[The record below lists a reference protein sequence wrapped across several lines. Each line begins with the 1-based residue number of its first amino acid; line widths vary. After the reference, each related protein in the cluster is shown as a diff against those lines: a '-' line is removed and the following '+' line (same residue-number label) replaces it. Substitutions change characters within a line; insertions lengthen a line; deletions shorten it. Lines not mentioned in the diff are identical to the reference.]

1 MIFTQINQNK
11 FKLQGEEEELMES
24 NAAYI
29 DRNTEKV
36 ITKKDLN
43 RMTWRSL
50 FLQASFNYERM
61 QACGFLYGLIPGLK
75 KIHKDKDDLSKSM
88 TMHMEFFNTHPFL
101 VTFIMGIVIAMEEN
115 KEDPDTIR
123 AIKVATMGPL
133 GGIGDA
139 LFWMTLLPISA
150 GIGASMAMQGN
161 IAGPF
166 VFLIIFNTVHFA
178 LRFGLMNY
186 GYNTGVK
193 AIDSLKANT
202 ENISRAASILG
213 LIVVGGLIA
222 SFVNLTTPIVIHT
235 KGADVVLQELLDAQ
249 IMPKL
254 LPLAY
259 SLLMYKLLKKDLSPV
274 KLIVITVVVGIVG
287 HVIGIL

>member
-1 MIFTQINQNK
+1 
-11 FKLQGEEEELMES
+11 MES
-24 NAAYI
+24 NTAY
-29 DRNTEKV
+29 DNQNTEKL

-43 RMTWRSL
+43 KMTWRSL

-61 QACGFLYGLIPGLK
+61 QACGWLYGLIPGLK
-75 KIHKDKDDLSKSM
+75 KVHKSKEDLSKSM
-88 TMHMEFFNTHPFL
+88 SMHMEFFNTHPFL
-101 VTFIMGIVIAMEEN
+101 VTFIMGIVMAMEEN
-115 KEDPDTIR
+115 KENPDTIR

-166 VFLIIFNTVHFA
+166 VFLIIFNIVHFA

-186 GYNTGVK
+186 GYNTGIK
-193 AIDSLKANT
+193 AMDSLKTNT
-202 ENISRAASILG
+202 EYISRAASILG
-213 LIVVGGLIA
+213 LTVVGGLIA
-222 SFVNLTTPIVIHT
+222 SFINLTTPIIIHT
-235 KGADVVLQELLDAQ
+235 EGSEVVLQELLDAQ

-254 LPLAY
+254 LPLIYA
-259 SLLMYKLLKKDLSPV
+259 LIMYRLLKKDLSPV
-274 KLIVITVVVGIVG
+274 MLILITVVIGVVG
-287 HVIGIL
+287 HLIGIL

>member
-1 MIFTQINQNK
+1 MVREGK
-11 FKLQGEEEELMES
+11 FKLQGEGDELMES
-24 NAAYI
+24 NVGYVDQTA
-29 DRNTEKV
+29 EKV
-36 ITKKDLN
+36 ITQRELN

-61 QACGFLYGLIPGLK
+61 QACGWLFGLIPGLK
-75 KIHKDKDDLSKSM
+75 KIHKDKDDLGQSM
-88 TMHMEFFNTHPFL
+88 SMHMEFFNTHPFL

-115 KEDPDTIR
+115 KEHPDAIR

-150 GIGASMAMQGN
+150 GIGASMAMEGN

-166 VFLIIFNTVHFA
+166 VFLAIFNVVHFA

-186 GYNTGVK
+186 GYNTGVR
-193 AIDSLKANT
+193 ALDALKAQT

-213 LIVVGGLIA
+213 LTVVGALIA
-222 SFVNLTTPIVIHT
+222 SFVNLTTSVVIQT
-235 KGADVVLQELLDAQ
+235 EGSEVILQEVLDAQ

-259 SLLMYKLLKKDLSPV
+259 ALLMYRLLKKDLSPV
-274 KLIVITVVVGIVG
+274 MLIVITVVIGVVG
-287 HVIGIL
+287 HVLGVL

>member
-1 MIFTQINQNK
+1 
-11 FKLQGEEEELMES
+11 MES
-24 NAAYI
+24 NTIAYV
-29 DRNTEKV
+29 DKSKGKV
-36 ITKKDLN
+36 ITSKELN
-43 RMTWRSL
+43 KMTWRSL

-61 QACGFLYGLIPGLK
+61 QACGWLYGLLPGLG
-75 KIHKDKDDLSKSM
+75 KIHKNQDDLSKSM

-101 VTFIMGIVIAMEEN
+101 VTFIMGIVIAMEES
-115 KEDPDTIR
+115 KESIDTIR

-150 GIGASMAMQGN
+150 GIGASMAIEGN

-166 VFLIIFNTVHFA
+166 VFLIIFNVVHFA

-193 AIDSLKANT
+193 AMDTLKDNT
-202 ENISRAASILG
+202 EKISKAASILG
-213 LIVVGGLIA
+213 LTVVGALIA
-222 SFVNLTTPIVIHT
+222 SFISLTTPIAIQT
-235 KGADVVLQELLDAQ
+235 KGSEVVLQELLDAQ
-249 IMPKL
+249 VMPKL

-259 SLLMYKLLKKDLSPV
+259 ALFMYRLLKKDLSPV
-274 KLIVITVVVGIVG
+274 KLILITVVIGVVG
-287 HVIGIL
+287 HAIGIL

>member
-1 MIFTQINQNK
+1 
-11 FKLQGEEEELMES
+11 MES
-24 NAAYI
+24 NATHV
-29 DRNTEKV
+29 DKSTEKV
-36 ITKKDLN
+36 INQKDLN

-61 QACGFLYGLIPGLK
+61 QAAGLLYGLIPGLK
-75 KIHKDKDDLSKSM
+75 KIHKDKKDLSKSM
-88 TMHMEFFNTHPFL
+88 SMHMEFFNTHPFL

-115 KEDPDTIR
+115 KEYPDTIR

-166 VFLIIFNTVHFA
+166 VFLAIFNIVHFA

-186 GYNTGVK
+186 GYNTGIK
-193 AIDSLKANT
+193 AMDTLKTST
-202 ENISRAASILG
+202 ESISRAASILG
-213 LIVVGGLIA
+213 LTVVGGLIA
-222 SFVNLTTPIVIHT
+222 SFINLTTPIVIKT
-235 KGADVVLQELLDAQ
+235 EGSEVVLQELLDVQ
-249 IMPKL
+249 VMPKL

-259 SLLMYKLLKKDLSPV
+259 ALLMYRLLKKDLSPV
-274 KLIVITVVVGIVG
+274 MLIVITVIIGVVGYL
-287 HVIGIL
+287 IGII

>member
-1 MIFTQINQNK
+1 
-11 FKLQGEEEELMES
+11 MES
-24 NAAYI
+24 NAAYV
-29 DRNTEKV
+29 DRTQEKV
-36 ITKKDLN
+36 ITQKDLN

-61 QACGFLYGLIPGLK
+61 QACGWLYGLIPGLK
-75 KIHKDKDDLSKSM
+75 KIHRDKDDLSKSM
-88 TMHMEFFNTHPFL
+88 SMHMEFFNTHPFL

-115 KEDPDTIR
+115 KEHPDAIR

-166 VFLIIFNTVHFA
+166 VFLIIFNIVHFA

-193 AIDSLKANT
+193 AMDTLKTST
-202 ENISRAASILG
+202 ESISRAASILG
-213 LIVVGGLIA
+213 LTVVGGLIA
-222 SFVNLTTPIVIHT
+222 SFVNLTTPIVIQT
-235 KGADVVLQELLDAQ
+235 KGSEVVLQELLDGQ
-249 IMPKL
+249 VMPKL
-254 LPLAY
+254 LPLVY
-259 SLLMYKLLKKDLSPV
+259 TLLMYRLMKKDLSPV
-274 KLIVITVVVGIVG
+274 KLILITVIVGIVG
-287 HVIGIL
+287 HLIGIL

>member
-1 MIFTQINQNK
+1 
-11 FKLQGEEEELMES
+11 MES
-24 NAAYI
+24 SYSYTDTNI
-29 DRNTEKV
+29 DKV
-36 ITKKDLN
+36 ISKRDLN
-43 RMTWRSL
+43 KMTWRSL

-61 QACGFLYGLIPGLK
+61 QGCGWLYGLIPGLK
-75 KIHKDKDDLSKSM
+75 KIHKNKEDLSNSM
-88 TMHMEFFNTHPFL
+88 SMHMEFFNTHPFL
-101 VTFIMGIVIAMEEN
+101 VTFIMGIVIAMEER
-115 KEDPDTIR
+115 KESPDTIR

-166 VFLIIFNTVHFA
+166 VFLIMFNVVHFA

-193 AIDSLKANT
+193 ATESLKTNT
-202 ENISRAASILG
+202 QSISRAASILG
-213 LIVVGGLIA
+213 LTVVGGLIA
-222 SFVNLTTPIVIHT
+222 SFINLSTKIVIRT
-235 KGADVVLQELLDAQ
+235 EGNEVILQELLDSQ
-249 IMPKL
+249 VMPKL

-259 SLLMYKLLKKDLSPV
+259 ALLMYRLLKKDFSPV
-274 KLIVITVVVGIVG
+274 MLIFITVVIGVLG
-287 HVIGIL
+287 HLIGML

>member
-1 MIFTQINQNK
+1 
-11 FKLQGEEEELMES
+11 MES
-24 NAAYI
+24 NTAYMDKNI
-29 DRNTEKV
+29 ERV
-36 ITKKDLN
+36 ITQRELN
-43 RMTWRSL
+43 RMTWRSV

-61 QACGFLYGLIPGLK
+61 QACGWLYGLLPGLK

-88 TMHMEFFNTHPFL
+88 SMHMEFFNTHPFL
-101 VTFIMGIVIAMEEN
+101 VTFIMGIVIAMEEG
-115 KEDPDTIR
+115 KEHPDTIR

-166 VFLIIFNTVHFA
+166 VFLIIFNVVHFA

-193 AIDSLKANT
+193 AIESLKANT
-202 ENISRAASILG
+202 ESISRAASILG
-213 LIVVGGLIA
+213 LTVVGGLIA
-222 SFVNLTTPIVIHT
+222 SFINLNIAYVLET
-235 KGADVVLQELLDAQ
+235 KGGEVIIQEILDTQ
-249 IMPKL
+249 VMPKL

-259 SLLMYKLLKKDLSPV
+259 ALFMYRLLKKDLSPV
-274 KLIVITVVVGIVG
+274 MLILITVIIGIVG
-287 HVIGIL
+287 HLIGIL

>member
-1 MIFTQINQNK
+1 
-11 FKLQGEEEELMES
+11 MES
-24 NAAYI
+24 NTTYVDQSI
-29 DRNTEKV
+29 EKV
-36 ITKKDLN
+36 ITRRELN
-43 RMTWRSL
+43 KMTWRSL

-61 QACGFLYGLIPGLK
+61 QACGWLYGLLPGLK
-75 KIHKDKDDLSKSM
+75 KVHKDKDDLSRSM
-88 TMHMEFFNTHPFL
+88 SMHMEFFNTHPFL
-101 VTFIMGIVIAMEEN
+101 VTFIMGIVMAMEEN
-115 KEDPDTIR
+115 KEHPDTIR

-166 VFLIIFNTVHFA
+166 VFLIIFNVVHFG

-193 AIDSLKANT
+193 ALDALKANT

-213 LIVVGGLIA
+213 LTVVGALIA
-222 SFVNLTTPIVIHT
+222 SFINLTTPIIIQTEGSEVI
-235 KGADVVLQELLDAQ
+235 LQEVLDMQ

-259 SLLMYKLLKKDLSPV
+259 ALLMYRLLKKDLSPV
-274 KLIVITVVVGIVG
+274 MLILITVVIGVVG
-287 HVIGIL
+287 HLIGII